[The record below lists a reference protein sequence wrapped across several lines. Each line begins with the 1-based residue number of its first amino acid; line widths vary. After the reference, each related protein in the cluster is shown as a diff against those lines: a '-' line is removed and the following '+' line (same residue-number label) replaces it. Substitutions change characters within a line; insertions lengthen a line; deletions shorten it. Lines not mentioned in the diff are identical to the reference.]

1 MGPPLMTWDQDEQ
14 HEVVPADDHQRR
26 CNPKAEGNESG
37 NTVIPLA
44 TGVVPRRENHRDNS
58 IQVGTRSDN
67 LFRFVIW
74 FSVHAGSVTCPGI

>member
-44 TGVVPRRENHRDNS
+44 TGVVPRRENQRQQYSGRNK
-58 IQVGTRSDN
+58 VR
-67 LFRFVIW
+67 
-74 FSVHAGSVTCPGI
+74 